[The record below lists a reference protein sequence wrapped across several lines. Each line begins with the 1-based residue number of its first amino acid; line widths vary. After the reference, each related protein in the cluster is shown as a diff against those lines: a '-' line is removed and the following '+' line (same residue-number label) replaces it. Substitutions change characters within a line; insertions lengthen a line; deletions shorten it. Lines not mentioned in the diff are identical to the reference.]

1 MLAGFQTG
9 VLRQSDTGN
18 DIVQYISTRGEAPEL
33 GFLDTILA
41 GLARDGGLYMP
52 AEWPQL
58 SKTEISALKGKS
70 YEEVAFAIMAPFV
83 DGEIPDDVLKK
94 IIVDAYAT
102 FRHRAVAPLVQIGP
116 NDFVLELFHG
126 PTMAFKDVAMQWL
139 ARVMDYALTERGE
152 RATIIGATSGDTG
165 GAAIEAF
172 RGRENTDI
180 FILFPDGKVSDV
192 QRRQMTTVADANVHA
207 IAIDGNFDDCQ
218 ALVKAMF
225 NDLKFRDELGI
236 SGVNSINWGR
246 ILAQVVYY
254 FTTALSLGG
263 PERSISFSVPTGNF
277 GDILAG
283 FVAKKMGLPI
293 DRLLIAT
300 NINDI
305 LVRTLET
312 GRYEVTGVTETTAP
326 SMDIQVSSNFERLL
340 FEAHERDG
348 AAVQRL
354 MSGLNQSGAFTLS
367 DEPRKTIADNFDAS
381 RTSPD
386 QTAET
391 IKSVWDECGY
401 LLDPHTA
408 IGVFAA
414 AGRQGTKVPM
424 VTLGTAHPAKFPDA
438 VEAACGLRPELPAW
452 QGDLMSR
459 PERQHP
465 LANEL
470 KSVEDFIKA
479 HARAAK

>member
-1 MLAGFQTG
+1 MRY
-9 VLRQSDTGN
+9 V
-18 DIVQYISTRGEAPEL
+18 STRGEAPEL
-33 GFLDTILA
+33 GFLDAILT

-52 AEWPQL
+52 ATWPQL
-58 SKTEISALKGKS
+58 SDSDIRALRGKS
-70 YEEVAFAIMAPFV
+70 YEDIAFAIMSPFV
-83 DGEIPDDVLKK
+83 DGEIPDAVLTK
-94 IIVDAYAT
+94 IIREAYGS
-102 FRHRAVAPLVQIGP
+102 FRHPAVAPLVQVGP

-126 PTMAFKDVAMQWL
+126 PTLAFKDVAMQWL
-139 ARVMDYALTERGE
+139 ARVMDYALNERGQ

-172 RGRENTDI
+172 RGRDNTDI
-180 FILFPDGKVSDV
+180 FILFPHGRVSDV

-207 IAIDGNFDDCQ
+207 LSIDGNFDDCQ

-225 NDLKFRDELGI
+225 NDLKFRDQLGL

-254 FTTALSLGG
+254 FTSALSLGG
-263 PERSISFSVPTGNF
+263 PDRAISFSVPTGNF

-300 NINDI
+300 NVNDI

-340 FEAHERDG
+340 FEANGRDG
-348 AAVQRL
+348 ATVNRL
-354 MSGLNQSGAFTLS
+354 MAGLSQSGSFTLAQEAQDFIS
-367 DEPRKTIADNFDAS
+367 DSFDAA
-381 RTSPD
+381 RTS
-386 QTAET
+386 QAET
-391 IKSVWDECGY
+391 AQTIHDVLDGSSY

-408 IGVFAA
+408 IGLFAA
-414 AGRQGTKVPM
+414 RQRAASATPM

-438 VEAACGLRPELPAW
+438 VEAACGLRPALPAW
-452 QGDLMSR
+452 QGDLMAR
-459 PERQHP
+459 VERETS
-465 LANEL
+465 LANDL
-470 KSVEDFIKA
+470 KTVEDFIKA
-479 HARAAK
+479 HARASDQS